1 MSPRLSLL
9 LAPLVLLCGCATSS
23 SSGAPAS
30 SGGTGGSGSAVGNG
44 NITVNAAG
52 RSTSA
57 LFEGNSL
64 TAPNVSVAV
73 TEDAAR
79 GRVAT
84 APVDLTLKKG
94 EVVGVVGQQGQ
105 TKLQVQQQAG
115 GLVAQGKFAG
125 SPSALLFTPQKLEGR
140 FLQCTYVLQRA
151 AAPAAGTA
159 TGGSGGG
166 GELTYEGKRNCVGAQ
181 NNITTVRLPATFTQ
195 LSPER
200 QATILNL
207 VLAR

>member
-9 LAPLVLLCGCATSS
+9 LAPLALLCGCATSS
-23 SSGAPAS
+23 SSGAKAS

-52 RSTSA
+52 RATSA

-84 APVDLTLKKG
+84 APVDLTLKPG
-94 EVVGVVGQQGQ
+94 EVAGVVGQQGQ
-105 TKLQVQQQAG
+105 TKLQVQKQG
-115 GLVAQGKFAG
+115 DGLVAQGKFAG

-140 FLQCTYVLQRA
+140 FLQCTYVMQR
-151 AAPAAGTA
+151 AAPAAGSA
-159 TGGSGGG
+159 TGGSG
-166 GELTYEGKRNCVGAQ
+166 GELTYEGKRNCVGSQ
-181 NNITTVRLPATFTQ
+181 NNAATVRLPATFTQ
-195 LSPER
+195 LSAER